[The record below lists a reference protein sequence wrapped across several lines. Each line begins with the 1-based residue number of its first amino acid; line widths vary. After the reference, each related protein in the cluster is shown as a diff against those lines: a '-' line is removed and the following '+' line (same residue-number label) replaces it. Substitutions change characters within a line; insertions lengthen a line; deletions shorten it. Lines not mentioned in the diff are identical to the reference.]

1 MVKIGD
7 QRPLLERFR
16 SPFQGTVRHTRP
28 VGPASS
34 LELLPM
40 KLILE
45 TIPHLSVSS
54 HLSLRRTCSL
64 FHQMTHVSME
74 YLSVKSSV
82 LVQHDCFGRDAFGAL
97 VEI

>member
-1 MVKIGD
+1 MVRIGD

-40 KLILE
+40 ELILE

-54 HLSLRRTCSL
+54 H
-64 FHQMTHVSME
+64 Q